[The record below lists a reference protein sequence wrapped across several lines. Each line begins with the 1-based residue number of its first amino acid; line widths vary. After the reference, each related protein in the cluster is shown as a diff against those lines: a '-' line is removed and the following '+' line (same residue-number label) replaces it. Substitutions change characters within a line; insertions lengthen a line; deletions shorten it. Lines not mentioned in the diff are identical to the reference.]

1 MVGLSINPVCLKLVL
16 VAKLLRH
23 IANKVSK
30 MRDGELGCL
39 YHYCFPRKMGNV
51 GNSLLLFPLSLL
63 RMCGLTEQE
72 DQRQLLGFFLA
83 G

>member
-1 MVGLSINPVCLKLVL
+1 MLVP
-16 VAKLLRH
+16 KLLRH

-30 MRDGELGCL
+30 KRDGELKCL
-39 YHYCFPRKMGNV
+39 YQYCFLRKMGNV

-72 DQRQLLGFFLA
+72 DQRRLLGLFLT